1 MRDFVV
7 IADDFTGANDTG
19 VQIRAKG
26 IPIDVVLEP
35 QDLTASDRSVVI
47 DTESRVVTAAEAYRR
62 VRDAFLKVQACGGC
76 RHVYKKVDSTLRG
89 HLREE
94 IQALIAVYE
103 PEIIV
108 FAPAFPDQGR
118 TVREGRLCVHGT
130 PLLDTELVTDPRN
143 PVRED
148 KVASILAEI
157 TGRPVRHRSGDALRN
172 EKEPLDGAAFSF
184 DTETNED
191 LAAIAGF
198 FLKTGKRVLWIGS
211 AGLAAAL
218 LHAAKPARPALAVI
232 GSVSTKTM
240 EQIAYCKARGVVS
253 IKLPA
258 AALHCGEET
267 AATYLDAAVAALRAG
282 TDVIITA
289 AETRRDYESFAAYG
303 RENGLTNDDLAAFT
317 KTLLS
322 EAAQVILEKV
332 AVRGAFLTGGDT
344 AIAVIRRLQAT
355 GSRIEKEIRSG
366 FVQGRLIG
374 GIMENLL
381 IVTKAGAFGSETD
394 IYDCMKKMD

>member
-26 IPIDVVLEP
+26 IPIDVMLEP

-89 HLREE
+89 HLRAEV
-94 IQALIAVYE
+94 QALIAVYE

-118 TVREGRLCVHGT
+118 TVRKGRLCVHGT

-258 AALHCGEET
+258 A
-267 AATYLDAAVAALRAG
+267 
-282 TDVIITA
+282 
-289 AETRRDYESFAAYG
+289 ETRRDYESFAAYG

-322 EAAQVILEKV
+322 EAAQVILGKV